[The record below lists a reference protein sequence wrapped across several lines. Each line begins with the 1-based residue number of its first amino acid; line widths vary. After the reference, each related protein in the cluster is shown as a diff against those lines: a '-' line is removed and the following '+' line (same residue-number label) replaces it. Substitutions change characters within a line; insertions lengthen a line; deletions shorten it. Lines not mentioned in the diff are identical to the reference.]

1 MGLLPRW
8 TGRTMEPLPWCKTLD
23 AYREEAGCF
32 SMLFCFLGLLWTG
45 DSTFCCGQCSLGPL
59 QHTPAKEACC
69 PGIGRGDPKWA
80 RSCCGRAL
88 GSALPGLGTQ
98 LADLAHGRSPLT
110 HGKLEAASPE
120 RQASPRSVKVREQ
133 EGRLLV
139 PVTDDE
145 AGEKSCQ
152 FSKSRACL
160 YSKCLVHEI
169 QKPKA
174 IDVESD
180 LPGE

>member
-1 MGLLPRW
+1 MP
-8 TGRTMEPLPWCKTLD
+8 T
-23 AYREEAGCF
+23 EAGWF
-32 SMLFCFLGLLWTG
+32 SMLFCFLGPLWTG

-59 QHTPAKEACC
+59 QHTPTKEACC
-69 PGIGRGDPKWA
+69 TGIGRGDPRRA

-98 LADLAHGRSPLT
+98 LADLAHGLSPHT

-145 AGEKSCQ
+145 AGEKKLSVLQVQSVSLLKMPCPRDPAAQ
-152 FSKSRACL
+152 G
-160 YSKCLVHEI
+160 H
-169 QKPKA
+169 
-174 IDVESD
+174 
-180 LPGE
+180 